1 MPWIR
6 ILFFKCIFW
15 AFCAFIDRR
24 ETVDRLVKGG
34 ERVGEDTLQ
43 TGHRRDLNLDR
54 QKHVHG
60 VLTTTPNQH
69 PNVLIFMDFS
79 RKRVQGVLVWR
90 SG

>member
-1 MPWIR
+1 MPKTYIKKKKYR
-6 ILFFKCIFW
+6 DEGSFVTFFFFQCIFL

-43 TGHRRDLNLDR
+43 TGHRWDSNLDR

-60 VLTTTPNQH
+60 VP
-69 PNVLIFMDFS
+69 
-79 RKRVQGVLVWR
+79 GC
-90 SG
+90 